1 MDAAHFVWGT
11 GFLTCLWCF
20 ARIFVRTSSG
30 RKRFNVLG
38 AYNAI
43 TQTLLTVVNDS
54 YINSGSVCEMLRLL
68 RRTHVGEAITIVL
81 DNAAYQRC
89 KLVQAL
95 AEELGITLMF
105 LPSYSPNLNLI
116 ERLWKF
122 VKKQSL
128 NNCYYETFEAF
139 KTGINTCLDNIDKKF
154 KSQITSLMILRF
166 QVFKTDQIVAG

>member
-11 GFLTCLWCF
+11 SFVMGLWCL
-20 ARIFVRTSSG
+20 ARMFIRTSSG
-30 RKRFNVLG
+30 RKRYNVLG

-43 TQTLLTVVNDS
+43 TGTLLTVVNES
-54 YINSGSVCEMLRLL
+54 YINSASICEMLRLL
-68 RRTHVGEAITIVL
+68 RRSHWGESITIIL

-89 KLVQAL
+89 YLVREYAIL
-95 AEELGITLMF
+95 LDINLVF

-128 NNCYYETFEAF
+128 NNCYYETFDAF
-139 KTGINTCLDNIDKKF
+139 KAGIDACLKGIDKQYKA
-154 KSQITSLMILRF
+154 QVASLMTIRF
-166 QVFKTDQIVAG
+166 QEFKNDQIIAG